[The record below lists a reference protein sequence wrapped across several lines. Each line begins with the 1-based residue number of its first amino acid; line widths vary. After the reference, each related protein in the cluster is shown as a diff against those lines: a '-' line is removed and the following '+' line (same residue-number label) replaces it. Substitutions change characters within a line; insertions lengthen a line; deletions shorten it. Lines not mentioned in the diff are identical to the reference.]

1 MSVNGAVCRLRRRS
15 FQVFDYLARHS
26 NRMVT
31 KNELFEHVWGDT
43 VVGDDSL
50 TQCISEIRKAISDR
64 SFSILKTVPRRG
76 YILVPDEIEKANE
89 DQVPKQVPRNHATRG
104 SKKEPQLV
112 SDIFKFIV
120 GPPVCSPEL
129 FFGRR
134 AVLSRIFESWRQP
147 PFGHISITGPRRS
160 GKTSLLQH
168 LRPIS
173 GGAKIKTRKNQKSNW
188 LESAD
193 RYQWIFI
200 NFQDPRMR
208 SQSFLLNWILDHT
221 GHQPITDCSLEQ
233 FMDQVTGYRWTTPTI
248 ILMDELEAGLASE
261 ELDQPFWWMLRSLT
275 QMTEG
280 LIGIVLASYQQP
292 MQAAEN
298 LGKTSPF
305 FNIFTSYT
313 CLLYTSPSPRDKR
326 QSRMPS
332 SA

>member
-1 MSVNGAVCRLRRRS
+1 MEEIARRTFGGYQYDRERGDFVSVNGAVCRLRRRS

-134 AVLSRIFESWRQP
+134 AVLSLSLI
-147 PFGHISITGPRRS
+147 HI
-160 GKTSLLQH
+160 
-168 LRPIS
+168 
-173 GGAKIKTRKNQKSNW
+173 
-188 LESAD
+188 
-193 RYQWIFI
+193 
-200 NFQDPRMR
+200 
-208 SQSFLLNWILDHT
+208 
-221 GHQPITDCSLEQ
+221 
-233 FMDQVTGYRWTTPTI
+233 
-248 ILMDELEAGLASE
+248 
-261 ELDQPFWWMLRSLT
+261 
-275 QMTEG
+275 
-280 LIGIVLASYQQP
+280 
-292 MQAAEN
+292 
-298 LGKTSPF
+298 
-305 FNIFTSYT
+305 
-313 CLLYTSPSPRDKR
+313 
-326 QSRMPS
+326 
-332 SA
+332 